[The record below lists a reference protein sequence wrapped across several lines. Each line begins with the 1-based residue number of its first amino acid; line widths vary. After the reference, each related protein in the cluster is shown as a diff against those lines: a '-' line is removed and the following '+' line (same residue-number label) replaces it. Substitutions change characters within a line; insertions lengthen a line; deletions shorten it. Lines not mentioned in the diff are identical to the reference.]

1 MIKLYKKVI
10 SITDIN
16 ISEEIKKACPGITLG
31 CISAKVNTKNS
42 AEDLWKEI
50 NSCCNELIK
59 EIKIEELSS
68 LPRIKDGRETYKILG
83 KAPGKYRLSSEAL
96 IRRVLQGKGVYKINN
111 IVDINNLISL
121 KSKFPVGS
129 YNVKNLHFPVTL
141 NVGKEGDKYK
151 GIGKELIN
159 IENLPVLMDSESA
172 FGSPTSDSERAMI
185 TDKAEEILMCIFS
198 FSGDAGLWEYMEYG
212 KELLENYADGKEILG
227 TVLK

>member
-1 MIKLYKKVI
+1 M
-10 SITDIN
+10 TDIK
-16 ISEEIKKACPGITLG
+16 ISEEIKKACPEIALG
-31 CISAKVNTKNS
+31 CIRAKVNTKNS
-42 AEDLWKEI
+42 TENLWKEI
-50 NSCCNELIK
+50 NSCCDELIK

-68 LPRIKDGRETYKILG
+68 LSRIKEGRETYKKLG

-141 NVGKEGDKYK
+141 DVGKEGDKYK

-159 IENLPVLMDSESA
+159 IENLPVLTDSEGS

-185 TDKAEEILMCIFS
+185 TNDAEEILMCIFS
-198 FSGDAGLWEYMEYG
+198 FSGEEDMGKYLEYG
-212 KELLENYADGKEILG
+212 KELLEKYADGKEISG